1 MTMKYKEKKY
11 YDDEIIDSIIK
22 VLDEISKKLIELEN
36 RINTLEKN
44 DKKSE

>member
-1 MTMKYKEKKY
+1 MKYKQKKY
-11 YDDEIIDSIIK
+11 YADDIVDSIIK

-44 DKKSE
+44 DKKVE